1 MESKQKL
8 EALHLQIQDMLAGY
22 VDDELDEREACLV
35 EAHLAGCEACA
46 RDVVRQ
52 QMLHEKLGAIPHEQM
67 APAQK
72 SRLDNV
78 LEKALQK
85 NGARHAALAALRRR
99 AGHWFRFVED
109 RWMAAGGW
117 SLAVFLAVIMVFNA
131 SWRHP
136 DGGIPMVEDVVAEYQ
151 HIAVSPLPNAEP
163 VATAQPPASW
173 PRARVLASWRT
184 RISGK
189 PAQAYAVRSD
199 NKVLLQV
206 KVGEQV
212 FYNNPKVRKAV
223 ADAGRYEVLEQG
235 LKVVALPL
243 DHGGLLL
250 VGPPE
255 GMPDAGTMSLKSF

>member
-22 VDDELDEREACLV
+22 VDDELDERETSLV

-46 RDVVRQ
+46 SDVARQ

-67 APAQK
+67 SPTQNN
-72 SRLDNV
+72 RLDNV
-78 LEKALQK
+78 LEKALHK
-85 NGARHAALAALRRR
+85 NRARPAALGALHRTARRWCG
-99 AGHWFRFVED
+99 AVEH
-109 RWMAAGGW
+109 RWLAAGGW
-117 SLAVFLAVIMVFNA
+117 ILAVFLAVIMVFDA
-131 SWRHP
+131 SWRRP
-136 DGGIPMVEDVVAEYQ
+136 AGSIPMVEDVVAEYQ
-151 HIAVSPLPNAEP
+151 HIAASSLPDGEP

-184 RISGK
+184 HISGK
-189 PAQAYAVRSD
+189 PARAYAVRND

-243 DHGGLLL
+243 EHGGLLL

-255 GMPDAGTMSLKSF
+255 GIPDAGNLSLKSF